1 MSRKTKALEARR
13 LNMISAQSVSDDQAT
28 NMPGMYPEWNKDGV
42 DYGDAEKGQPVIVRY
57 DGQLWRCISPHTSQ
71 KSWAPGSEP
80 SLWVACSDPAEEWPE
95 WKQPSGAHDAYPLGS
110 KVTHNERHWISTVDA
125 NTWEPGVYGWEEQS

>member
-57 DGQLWRCISPHTSQ
+57 DGLEMH
-71 KSWAPGSEP
+71 
-80 SLWVACSDPAEEWPE
+80 
-95 WKQPSGAHDAYPLGS
+95 
-110 KVTHNERHWISTVDA
+110 ISTYISGKLGAWKRTFFVGSMLRSCRRMA
-125 NTWEPGVYGWEEQS
+125 RMETALRST